1 LRSGPSKSAEHQDR
15 DWPDYPLALVL
26 NRLRLGHSLVGP
38 SSFTTAANPDR
49 RVAVTWL
56 RSVANRTVYY
66 IPKLAL
72 RGGEE

>member
-1 LRSGPSKSAEHQDR
+1 MIPPRLAGLPFSTSLEPLRP
-15 DWPDYPLALVL
+15 
-26 NRLRLGHSLVGP
+26 GHSLVGQ
-38 SSFTTAANPDR
+38 SRSTTAANLDR

-56 RSVANRTVYY
+56 RSVANRTDYY